1 MMQMIT
7 VCKKYFTIIIKS
19 IAIFAPIAF
28 LIVILIFGKP
38 KFHNIF
44 LYLFLYF
51 LFFRYYY
58 KKGEKANTKRSDTVG
73 LSDDD

>member
-1 MMQMIT
+1 MQMIT

-19 IAIFAPIAF
+19 IAVFAPIAF

-38 KFHNIF
+38 KFHFIF
-44 LYLFLYF
+44 LYLFIYVLV
-51 LFFRYYY
+51 FRFYY
-58 KKGEKANTKRSDTVG
+58 KKGKKANTKRSDTVR